1 MSKPNTELEL
11 MPAGGKVATVAPSVP
26 EVRKPQRS
34 VGDLLE
40 MVVERGLTQE
50 NVAAFKDL
58 VQLHREEVKLNAEKE
73 FAAAFVQL
81 QKEIPIISGTR
92 PIPDKYGNVKFRY
105 ANFEDIDE
113 IVRPI
118 CLRNG
123 FTYAFRETAMEAG
136 RVTVTMTLQ
145 HSGGHSR
152 EIPYTVRI
160 GSGPPGANESQAD
173 GSGHTYGKRGALESG
188 LALRVVG
195 AREDAAMEG
204 AAITSDQ
211 AFELERRVA
220 ETNSNKEAFL
230 KFAGAASFSEIKS
243 EKYDTLDAF
252 LRRKE
257 NPKK

>member
-1 MSKPNTELEL
+1 MNKELEL
-11 MPAGGKVATVAPSVP
+11 MPANRSAPVVAIETK
-26 EVRKPQRS
+26 KPQRS

-40 MVVERGLTQE
+40 MVVERGLTAE

-58 VQLHREEVKLNAEKE
+58 VQLHREEVKLNAERE
-73 FAAAFVQL
+73 FASAFIVL
-81 QKEIPIISGTR
+81 LKELPTIVGVR
-92 PIPDKYGNVKFRY
+92 PIPDKHGNVKFRY

-123 FTYAFRETAMEAG
+123 FSYAFRETGMEAG

-173 GSGHTYGKRGALESG
+173 GSGHTYGKRGAIESG
-188 LALRVVG
+188 LSLRIVG
-195 AREDAAMEG
+195 AREDATMEG
-204 AAITSDQ
+204 DFISKEQ

-230 KFAGAASFSEIKS
+230 KFAGAAKFEEIRAG
-243 EKYDTLDAF
+243 KYDTLDSF

-257 NPKK
+257 NPK